1 MEKARIWLV
10 LRQYLKIFETEA
22 TLSTPCFKRLYSTF
36 FTSDAEKDDGL
47 FMLMVEQ
54 DPWASLLC

>member
-1 MEKARIWLV
+1 MEKARIWLF
-10 LRQYLKIFETEA
+10 LRQYLEIFETEA

-36 FTSDAEKDDGL
+36 FTSDAEKDGGLL

-54 DPWASLLC
+54 DP

>member
-54 DPWASLLC
+54 DP